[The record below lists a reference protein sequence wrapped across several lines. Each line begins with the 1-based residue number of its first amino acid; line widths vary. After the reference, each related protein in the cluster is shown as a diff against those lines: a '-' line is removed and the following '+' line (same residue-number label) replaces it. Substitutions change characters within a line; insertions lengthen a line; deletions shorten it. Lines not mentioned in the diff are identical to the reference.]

1 MKQNIDAT
9 AVLQNLLDDGIIS
22 LEDIADRQAYM
33 TKREVLRVHHTPI
46 TSRADGR
53 LLTKV
58 KDYTGKWKQ
67 ISAKTEKELFQK
79 LSQHYATDIP
89 TLADIYQKWMIHRRD
104 NTAVKAKT
112 LQEYSNNWKKFFA
125 DTPLSTTPIT
135 HIKPVMVLRHFQR
148 LTKNRE
154 YSQKRIS
161 NAKSLINGV
170 MAYAVEEGIIEHNPV
185 LEINF
190 RQLPYKPVENQNN
203 VFSVEDV
210 ITLLNYLKNIKGE
223 PYALAIQLD
232 FNLLIRVG
240 ELKALQWSDVDWNN
254 NTIYIHTQALIERE
268 MNDDLSFGHRSTV
281 VSSRM
286 KGNTAHGY
294 RIQPLTPE
302 AVRILRKA
310 QELNPFGQYI
320 FMPDNR
326 IMTTDSF
333 NRRLKK
339 YCSEAGIEYR
349 SSHKIRFFAASAAFD
364 GENLATVSKLMG
376 HANTETTMH
385 YLRDITKGTDDVNT
399 MSRLGLENTLRR
411 YPSHRIG

>member
-1 MKQNIDAT
+1 MELNIDAT
-9 AVLQNLLDDGIIS
+9 AVLQNLLNDGIINA
-22 LEDIADRQAYM
+22 EDIADRQAYM
-33 TKREVLRVHHTPI
+33 TKREVLKVHHTPI
-46 TSRADGR
+46 TNRADGR
-53 LLTKV
+53 LITKV

-67 ISAKTEKELFQK
+67 ISAKTEKEMFQK
-79 LSQHYATDIP
+79 LSQHYAADIP
-89 TLADIYQKWMIHRRD
+89 TLTDIYQKWMVHRRD

-125 DTPLSTTPIT
+125 DSTLATTPIT
-135 HIKPVMVLRHFQR
+135 QIKPVMVLRHFQR

-190 RQLPYKPVENQNN
+190 RQLPYKPVENQDN

-210 ITLLNYLKNIKGE
+210 ITLLNYLKSIKEE

-232 FNLLIRVG
+232 FNLLIRIG
-240 ELKALQWSDVDWNN
+240 ELKALQWKDVDWDNK
-254 NTIYIHTQALIERE
+254 TIYIHAQALIERQ
-268 MNDDLSFGHRSTV
+268 MNDNLSFEHRSTV
-281 VSSRM
+281 ISNQI

-294 RIQPLTPE
+294 RTQPLTPE
-302 AVRILRKA
+302 AIRILRKA

-339 YCSEAGIEYR
+339 YCKETGIEYR

-385 YLRDITKGTDDVNT
+385 YLRDINKGTDDVNT

-411 YPSHRIG
+411 HPGYRAG